1 MEEKTNIERLF
12 KDSMIIKDED
22 KFISETNIFESLS
35 SLQDKD
41 EYNKSLQKIIFDFSN
56 ELDIILKGL
65 ELFYEVN
72 KDETI

>member
-65 ELFYEVN
+65 ELFY
-72 KDETI
+72 